1 MIGADGRWYAAAE
14 EAVSDAGLAGPAPE
28 LGDDMGRVG
37 CGAGDD
43 GIDGRGVIVT
53 VPSPKK
59 SFTRVSTSWLIE
71 MLLASQNA
79 FSRS

>member
-1 MIGADGRWYAAAE
+1 MDDAANEGMNVRGGDGG
-14 EAVSDAGLAGPAPE
+14 V
-28 LGDDMGRVG
+28 
-37 CGAGDD
+37 
-43 GIDGRGVIVT
+43 GRGVIV
-53 VPSPKK
+53 VAPSPRK